1 MARPAGKK
9 TRCSGQ
15 WTEAR
20 FNSFIT
26 SLLRQ
31 GTRRWG
37 PLQEVKKEANVTR
50 GVYECAECK
59 EHIPPTVREGRKRV
73 QNIFVDHIEPIVN
86 PEVGFTTWDEY
97 INRIFCEK
105 DNLQLLCKP
114 CHDVKSLEERA
125 IAIERRRKER
135 EDVC

>member
-1 MARPAGKK
+1 MARPSGPKV
-9 TRCSGQ
+9 RCSGQ

-20 FNSFIT
+20 YNSFIT

-59 EHIPPTVREGRKRV
+59 SHVPPTVRSGRKRV
-73 QNIFVDHIEPIVN
+73 QNIFVDHIVPIVD
-86 PEVGFTTWDEY
+86 PHIGFTNWDDY

-105 DNLQLLCKP
+105 DNLQLLCGE
-114 CHDVKSLEERA
+114 CHDKKSVEERA
-125 IAIERRRKER
+125 IATERRRKER
-135 EDVC
+135 ENGI